1 MLFMK
6 KFVCIFLLFTLAFT
20 SHKYYLSLTQVE
32 YNKEQNRLEVIINVF
47 MDDIEIAVNKE
58 YDVDL
63 RLTTKQEL
71 EDVDIYFKKYLL
83 KNLSFLVNDIPVEY
97 SFIGKEYEGDLVYFY
112 IESSVIEDPSALQ
125 VNNTILFD
133 YFEQQQNVIKFKN
146 GSKRQSKILSKNN
159 NKALLNF

>member
-1 MLFMK
+1 MK

-83 KNLSFLVNDIPVEY
+83 KNLSFLVNDKPVEY